1 MNAWI
6 ENRRRAVAREQAPRA
21 EVVEPAIDGTVATL
35 RLYDPIDSWGEW
47 WGLSAKEFAEMLDA
61 LPSDVNEI
69 RLHINSPGGEVFEAV
84 AISNQL
90 RRTRPV
96 PSPSSTASPPRPHRS
111 SPSPRTRP

>member
-47 WGLSAKEFAEMLDA
+47 WGDC
-61 LPSDVNEI
+61 
-69 RLHINSPGGEVFEAV
+69 
-84 AISNQL
+84 
-90 RRTRPV
+90 RP
-96 PSPSSTASPPRPHRS
+96 RS
-111 SPSPRTRP
+111 SPRCSTPSPPT